1 MQVTLN
7 IPNLQDWSVLLPL
20 LERFGI
26 SIQPITP
33 IVKSKKQR
41 LNAETLA
48 YHQAIIAKGG
58 DASYFGDAA
67 EWQRHERQERDLP
80 SKRWVQTC
88 LK

>member
-7 IPNLQDWSVLLPL
+7 IPNVQDWSVLLPL

-26 SIQPITP
+26 SIQATMPV
-33 IVKSKKQR
+33 VKNKKQR
-41 LNAETLA
+41 LDAKILA

-67 EWQRHERQERDLP
+67 EWQRHERQDRELP
-80 SKRWVQTC
+80 FLNTTQ
-88 LK
+88 L

>member
-33 IVKSKKQR
+33 VVKSKKHR
-41 LNAETLA
+41 IDAETLA

-80 SKRWVQTC
+80 FSIIAQ
-88 LK
+88 L